1 MFTLLQELL
10 VNHLPNIMAI
20 PLQPRTRTMTATKV
34 TVPRN
39 FKNPS
44 GTGPVLVQSSMVT
57 IIVGCN
63 HRMLMESTGI
73 TGKVTTTLR
82 GELG

>member
-20 PLQPRTRTMTATKV
+20 PLQPRTRTMTAMTV
-34 TVPRN
+34 TVLRN

-44 GTGPVLVQSSMVT
+44 GTGLVIVQTSMVT

>member
-20 PLQPRTRTMTATKV
+20 PLQPRTRTMTAMKV

>member
-10 VNHLPNIMAI
+10 VNQLSNIMAI
-20 PLQPRTRTMTATKV
+20 PLEPRTGTMTAMTV
-34 TVPRN
+34 TVLRN

-44 GTGPVLVQSSMVT
+44 GTGLVIVQTSMVT

-73 TGKVTTTLR
+73 TGKVTTTLP

>member
-10 VNHLPNIMAI
+10 VTHLLNTMAI
-20 PLQPRTRTMTATKV
+20 PSQPRIRTMTAMTV
-34 TVPRN
+34 TVLRN
-39 FKNPS
+39 LKNPS
-44 GTGPVLVQSSMVT
+44 GTGPVIVQTSVVI

-63 HRMLMESTGI
+63 HRMLMGSTGI
-73 TGKVTTTLR
+73 TGKITTTLR

>member
-20 PLQPRTRTMTATKV
+20 PLQPRTRTMTAMTV

-44 GTGPVLVQSSMVT
+44 GTGPVIVQTSMVT
-57 IIVGCN
+57 TIVGCN
-63 HRMLMESTGI
+63 HRMLRESTGI

>member
-1 MFTLLQELL
+1 
-10 VNHLPNIMAI
+10 
-20 PLQPRTRTMTATKV
+20 MTAMTV
-34 TVPRN
+34 TVLRN

-44 GTGPVLVQSSMVT
+44 GTGLVIVQTSMVT

-73 TGKVTTTLR
+73 TGKVTTTLP
-82 GELG
+82 GELA

>member
-1 MFTLLQELL
+1 M
-10 VNHLPNIMAI
+10 NHLPNIMAI
-20 PLQPRTRTMTATKV
+20 PLQPRTGTMTAMKV

>member
-20 PLQPRTRTMTATKV
+20 PLQPRTRTMTAMKV
-34 TVPRN
+34 TVSRN

>member
-1 MFTLLQELL
+1 M
-10 VNHLPNIMAI
+10 NHLPNIMAI
-20 PLQPRTRTMTATKV
+20 PLQPRTRTMTAMTV

-39 FKNPS
+39 FKNPRPS
-44 GTGPVLVQSSMVT
+44 GTGPVIVQSSMVT

-82 GELG
+82 VELG